1 MHDSIEKL
9 KTQLHLFTPNE
20 QIEIINNRIDIL
32 EKILKNHT
40 LWTELME
47 SKINEQIAIINN
59 RINIL
64 EKIKKEQTLWTELT
78 GSILNTVKNKLII
91 ENEKN

>member
-1 MHDSIEKL
+1 
-9 KTQLHLFTPNE
+9 
-20 QIEIINNRIDIL
+20 
-32 EKILKNHT
+32 
-40 LWTELME
+40 ME

-59 RINIL
+59 RINVL

-91 ENEKN
+91 KNEKN